1 MLGWL
6 TVLCVQLTV
15 FIVGL
20 AWGWHCHQ
28 QRFAK
33 QQQSLNRLQSL
44 AQNLQSQ
51 SVSQCLQLAQL
62 KLQLQN
68 LQAVPVQAPEVN
80 LMSTPMADDSDYDK
94 IRQLFKQGIAPQI
107 VQDSFNLSRSELEIL
122 VALQK
127 TAA

>member
-6 TVLCVQLTV
+6 TLLCVQLTV

-28 QRFAK
+28 RRLFK
-33 QQQSLNRLQSL
+33 QQQLMNRLQRL

-51 SVSQCLQLAQL
+51 LVSQGVQLAQA
-62 KLQLQN
+62 KLHIQN
-68 LQAVPVQAPEVN
+68 LQTEREQPPEYIPIR
-80 LMSTPMADDSDYDK
+80 SPMAEISDYDK
-94 IRQLFKQGIAPQI
+94 IRQLFKQGIAPQA